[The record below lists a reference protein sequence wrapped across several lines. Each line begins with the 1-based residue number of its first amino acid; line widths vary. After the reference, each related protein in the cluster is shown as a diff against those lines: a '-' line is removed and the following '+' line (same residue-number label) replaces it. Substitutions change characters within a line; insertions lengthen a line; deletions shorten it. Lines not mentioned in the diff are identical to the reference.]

1 MTVVITYTQGSGPSS
16 VTYRNMSSENEAEKK
31 FLNDRFY
38 SANPKTKIEKI
49 ESYPG

>member
-1 MTVVITYTQGSGPSS
+1 MTVVITFTQGSGPST
-16 VTYRNMSSENEAEKK
+16 VTYRNMNSEAEGKSK

-49 ESYPG
+49 VSYPG